1 MRDVDEDSYYYVYN
15 GHADVTALIDADTG
29 DVEATYYYDPFG
41 NILESTGS
49 VNNNI
54 TYAGYQ
60 YDEET
65 ELYYLN
71 ARMYDPNIARFLQED
86 TYRGD
91 PNDPLSLNLYSYC
104 HNEPIMYFDPT
115 GHWIDEIEERYAYE
129 YWRLDDYERLSLLG
143 SEWNVL
149 DELYRRYGSERYLE
163 LRNKRH
169 DEANRIRDKYENMV
183 IAFQSQRMKGL
194 NLDGT
199 IADDLTF
206 NDFSREQLL
215 ELSSSFE
222 KQLKNANNPDYLFK
236 ELERRGKRN
245 SMFSLE
251 DVVLDMIDTFRKG
264 DKEHYSN
271 EVLTEKVQKHKR
283 TKKYVKSIKKIVT
296 EELQKHGG
304 DVTKIN
310 YEQDTEYYNKIQ
322 KNVTQPYFNTKW
334 NKATGLTMAI
344 NDTWSNN
351 VIIREYEFDGE
362 TFKGILQFNIYD
374 NFGVDPPDIE
384 KHGHRFGFSEWFMLQ
399 HYDGYGEKYKPFI
412 TVMQFDVEFSGGINK

>member
-1 MRDVDEDSYYYVYN
+1 MYN
-15 GHADVTALIDADTG
+15 GHADVTALINADTG
-29 DVEATYYYDPFG
+29 VVEATYYYDPFG

-65 ELYYLN
+65 GLYYLN
-71 ARMYDPNIARFLQED
+71 ARMYDPKIARFLQED

-91 PNDPLSLNLYSYC
+91 PNDPLSLNLYAYC
-104 HNEPIMYFDPT
+104 AYNPIVYYDPT

-129 YWRLDDYERLSLLG
+129 YWKLEDYERLVLLG
-143 SEWNVL
+143 REWHILNQ
-149 DELYRRYGSERYLE
+149 LYISYGSEKYLE

-169 DEANRIRDKYENMV
+169 EEANLIRDKYKNVV
-183 IAFQSQRMKGL
+183 IVFQSQRKKGL
-194 NLDGT
+194 NSDGT
-199 IADDLTF
+199 IADDLKF

-215 ELSSSFE
+215 DLSSSFE
-222 KQLKNANNPDYLFK
+222 EQLKNASNPDYLFK
-236 ELERRGKRN
+236 KLEKRGKTN

-251 DVVLDMIDTFRKG
+251 KVVLDMIDTFRKG
-264 DKEHYSN
+264 DKEQYSN
-271 EVLTEKVQKHKR
+271 EVLTKKVKKHKR
-283 TKKYVKSIKKIVT
+283 TKEYIKSIKKIVI

-310 YEQDTEYYNKIQ
+310 YEEGTKYHKKIQ
-322 KNVTQPYFNTKW
+322 DNVTQPYFNTMR

-374 NFGVDPPDIE
+374 NFGLDSPDIE
-384 KHGHRFGFSEWFMLQ
+384 KHGQRSGFREWFMLQ
-399 HYDGYGEKYKPFI
+399 HYDGYEGKYKPFI
-412 TVMQFDVEFSGGINK
+412 TVIQFDVEFSGRINK